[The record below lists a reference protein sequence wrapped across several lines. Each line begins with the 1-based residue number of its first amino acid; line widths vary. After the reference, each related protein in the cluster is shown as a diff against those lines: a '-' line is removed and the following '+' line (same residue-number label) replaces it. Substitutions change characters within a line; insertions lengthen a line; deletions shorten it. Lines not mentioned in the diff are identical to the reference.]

1 MFIYTPLSI
10 VRSTS
15 IIIFLLFAT
24 VAFSQEDSS
33 ADSDTLK
40 LKDIMPVNTITVGLG
55 RAYDIFSGDPFSNIG
70 FDYLRRFHEKWE
82 VGLQLDIDWKKNFTH
97 FEGIQ
102 IAAIAA
108 YSITNK
114 WPVFAGF
121 GIEGTEEHSIGFL
134 RVGTEYTFFIDK
146 KEMFFIAP
154 GSFIDMN
161 TESVTP
167 SLMIAVGINW

>member
-1 MFIYTPLSI
+1 MYIYTL
-10 VRSTS
+10 RS
-15 IIIFLLFAT
+15 IIRSILITFFILIST
-24 VAFSQEDSS
+24 VIFSQEDKSIKE
-33 ADSDTLK
+33 DTLK

-97 FEGIQ
+97 FEGVQ
-102 IAAIAA
+102 VAAIAV

-121 GIEGTEEHSIGFL
+121 GIEGTEEHRIGFL
-134 RVGTEYTFFIDK
+134 RVGTEYTFFVGK
-146 KEMFFIAP
+146 KGMFFLAP

-167 SLMIAVGINW
+167 SVMFAVGVNW